1 MQHWCGGSSVLRIC
15 ADEDSMDCFF
25 FGMRILLW
33 HVLIL
38 FSCTDSNFAVKAF
51 IEPAP
56 LSRAAAQYH
65 RSGILCLLLRVFLC
79 ENEVA
84 LVGHVTSTA

>member
-25 FGMRILLW
+25 FGMRIVLW
-33 HVLIL
+33 HVLTL
-38 FSCTDSNFAVKAF
+38 FSSNDSHFVVNAFVKA
-51 IEPAP
+51 AP

-65 RSGILCLLLRVFLC
+65 RSEILCLLLRVFLC